1 MIGRSAPTRRLRVL
15 VRKWREKL
23 NSSRFPKDIDGE
35 QNHFG
40 LDRVLVA
47 REWLHHV
54 IRNGI
59 NQQKADEEKRPGLA
73 LADRQP
79 KPGKRKYCWK
89 QKCHVASN
97 PQIVS
102 RDDVDLRRADPEIAG
117 ALQAEE
123 KKSSGVITN
132 KLFYFSLLFLHET
145 HFPKLLKSAH

>member
-23 NSSRFPKDIDGE
+23 NSSRFPKDIDGK

-59 NQQKADEEKRPGLA
+59 NQQKEDEEKRPGLA
-73 LADRQP
+73 LADSKP
-79 KPGKRKYCWK
+79 KNGRRKFCWT
-89 QKCHVASN
+89 QKL
-97 PQIVS
+97 Q
-102 RDDVDLRRADPEIAG
+102 LRRYPI
-117 ALQAEE
+117 
-123 KKSSGVITN
+123 
-132 KLFYFSLLFLHET
+132 
-145 HFPKLLKSAH
+145 

>member
-1 MIGRSAPTRRLRVL
+1 M
-15 VRKWREKL
+15 
-23 NSSRFPKDIDGE
+23 
-35 QNHFG
+35 
-40 LDRVLVA
+40 
-47 REWLHHV
+47 
-54 IRNGI
+54 
-59 NQQKADEEKRPGLA
+59 
-73 LADRQP
+73 
-79 KPGKRKYCWK
+79 
-89 QKCHVASN
+89 ASN